1 MLYRQTDK
9 QITYFL
15 QVYIQ
20 NMRKIILTLSV
31 VLLAIIAVAQAPA
44 YSCYPTHWFTGMKW
58 NNVQVMVHGEKIAD
72 HFPMVKMGPKGMMLA
87 KGVNLVKINRVENPN
102 YVFLDLVIDATA
114 KPGIIDFPFVKDFVF
129 SYELKPRR
137 KGNGIDYAQGVTSR
151 DLMYLIMPD
160 RFSNGDE
167 SNDQVPGMR
176 DQSLRRDTVY
186 NRHGGDLKGIQNHL
200 GYLSDMGVTTLWLNP
215 VIENDMPHR
224 TEHGYAFTNH
234 YKVDPRLGGDKAYRE
249 LVDAIHGRGMKIIQD
264 AVYNHVGL
272 YHHTVQDPP
281 MKDWLNQW
289 DSYTNTHYKDQVLFD
304 PYASRNEVK
313 QMSDGWFTKEMP
325 DLNQRNPYVANFLIQ
340 HALWTVEEFGIDGW
354 RIDTYAYN
362 DLHFM
367 NRCNKALMDEYPKL
381 TMFGETWVHG
391 VPNQSYFT
399 ENNYHTPFK
408 SNLQAATDFQTLWA
422 ITDAMTKDF
431 GWTDG
436 VTRLY
441 TTLAQDFVYKD
452 PSRNVIFLDNHD
464 ISRFYSIVGE
474 NMDKYL
480 SSISWLLTCRG
491 IPQLYYGNEIAT
503 PGVTSPN
510 DGYVRLDF
518 PGGWKNDPA
527 NKFTIQGR
535 TQQDQAIYQHLATLA
550 NFRKTSPALT
560 TGKFMQFF
568 PVDGIYVYFR
578 YNEKQTVMVVMNTS
592 KEEKTINLDKYTE
605 RTNGFTAYRDVIT
618 KTTGKLEAFKLGSY
632 KTVVYELLK

>member
-1 MLYRQTDK
+1 
-9 QITYFL
+9 
-15 QVYIQ
+15 
-20 NMRKIILTLSV
+20 MRKIILTLSV

-58 NNVQVMVHGEKIAD
+58 NKVQVMVHGEKIAG

-87 KGVNLVKINRVENPN
+87 KGVNLVKISLVENPN

-114 KPGIIDFPFVKDFVF
+114 KPGRIDFPFVKDLAF

-137 KGNGIDYAQGVTSR
+137 QGNGIDYAKGVNSR

-167 SNDQVPGMR
+167 SNDRVPGMR

-186 NRHGGDLKGIQNHL
+186 NRHGGDLKGIQDHL
-200 GYLSDMGVTTLWLNP
+200 GYLSDLGVTTLWLNP

-249 LVDAIHGRGMKIIQD
+249 LIDAIHGKGMKIIQD

-272 YHHTVQDPP
+272 YHHTVQDMP

-325 DLNQRNPYVANFLIQ
+325 DLNQHNPYVANFLIQ

-362 DLHFM
+362 DLQFM

-391 VPNQSYFT
+391 VPNQGYFT
-399 ENNYHTPFK
+399 ENNYNTPFK

-431 GWTDG
+431 GWTEG
-436 VTRLY
+436 ITRLY

-474 NMDKYL
+474 HMDKYL

-503 PGVTSPN
+503 TGVTNPN
-510 DGYVRLDF
+510 DGYVRQDF
-518 PGGWKNDPA
+518 PGGWKNDTA

-578 YNEKQTVMVVMNTS
+578 YNEKQTVMVVMNTA
-592 KEEKTINLDKYTE
+592 KEEKTISLDKYSE

-618 KTTGKLEAFKLGSY
+618 KATGKLEPFKLGSY